1 MTDRVLL
8 APTLAPALSAAGL
21 ASAQAL
27 LTLGDAPPDAPHV
40 LEVVDIEI
48 PGTVGRFH
56 LKRYHYG
63 TWRRAQG
70 LLGRGTLWGRAPEIN
85 EFKALQRLRE
95 IGVPAVRP
103 VAAASRTRR
112 GRLVGHALLT
122 EHVPDAVD
130 LARRLRTPGDPVR
143 DDRAVRR
150 RTLTTIANHLAR
162 MHAEGF
168 VHGDCHARNVLVRL
182 DDDAEPYIVFLDCR
196 RGGAPS
202 WRRPPLLDLAT
213 LDGDVAGLVPATDR
227 LRALRTWLPEGRPS
241 RRTHEAVARR
251 REKHLRRDARRGR
264 PRR

>member
-8 APTLAPALSAAGL
+8 APALAPALSAAGL

-27 LTLGDAPPDAPHV
+27 LTLGDAPSDASHV
-40 LEVVDIEI
+40 LEIVDLEI

-63 TWRRAQG
+63 TWRRAKG
-70 LLGRGTLWGRAPEIN
+70 LLGRGTLWGRAPEVN
-85 EFKALQRLRE
+85 EFRALQRLRE

-130 LARRLRTPGDPVR
+130 LARRLRTCGDPVR
-143 DDRAVRR
+143 EDRAVRR
-150 RTLTTIANHLAR
+150 RTLISIANHLAR

-182 DDDAEPYIVFLDCR
+182 DDGSEPHVVFLDCR

-213 LDGDVAGLVPATDR
+213 LDGDLAGLVPATDR
-227 LRALRTWLPEGRPS
+227 LRALRAWLPEGTPCRK
-241 RRTHEAVARR
+241 THAAVARR
-251 REKHLRRDARRGR
+251 RQRRLRGDARRGR
-264 PRR
+264 TRR